1 MEKPSPYRLASLDL
15 CSDFPS
21 TGGVSGAS
29 DDLTFLEILLRP
41 VFVVVVILLAAPVL
55 ATAVADSDVMHQS
68 PHVYEAAVRQAHLRT
83 VRCPETGTQRH
94 RSMTR
99 GAILMEACRLGSVV
113 HCSVQK
119 RPEWRTIVRCFT

>member
-1 MEKPSPYRLASLDL
+1 MEKPSPYRLAFLNL

-29 DDLTFLEILLRP
+29 DDPTFLDILLRP
-41 VFVVVVILLAAPVL
+41 VFVVVVILLAATVF

-68 PHVYEAAVRQAHLRT
+68 PHVYKAAVRQAHLRM

-94 RSMTR
+94 RSMTQ
-99 GAILMEACRLGSVV
+99 GATVMEACRLGSVV
-113 HCSVQK
+113 HRSVQK
-119 RPEWRTIVRCFT
+119 RPEWRTIVRRFT